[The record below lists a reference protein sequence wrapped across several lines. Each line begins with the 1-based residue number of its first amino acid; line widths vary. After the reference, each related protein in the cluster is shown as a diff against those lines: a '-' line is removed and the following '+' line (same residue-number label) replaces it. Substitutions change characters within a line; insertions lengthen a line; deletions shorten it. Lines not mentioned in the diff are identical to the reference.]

1 MGVTCCSAGAQVVP
15 SALRGLQ
22 NANGQKMTFWQE
34 NYTFIKD
41 VYDMRHTK
49 MAEWMENVE
58 KAISRIMADKVYTS
72 AEFKRERDNF
82 HALCKDLER
91 AEVKKWLAHILE
103 ILMAERAKDQRK
115 NEFDKLEILIKK
127 HEELIPNVQKTAV
140 MVDLYWKCYAYGD
153 ELKPHVEFLDGIML
167 SSTRDIAPSCVE
179 NVDELIER
187 QEKSLAQ
194 LDSKRAV
201 VTDLIAKGKVILQNP
216 DKPKFLEANVKRIQ
230 NGWEDTKKK
239 AQDRLQL
246 LNETKEAFIGY
257 AEDSETIANEFDKA
271 EEEIKKVKKIF
282 NLEAANADLSKRQEI
297 LKNTDEGINGLF
309 GNINK
314 NYDTMAITIP
324 DDKKKIL
331 TKEIKAVEEK
341 LEVVGRFKSTV
352 QVIVDLVNNLT
363 AFDNSLK
370 AIDSWKDSATAEL
383 KDIKEASGSML
394 PEDRVARTMDL
405 QEDIAAKLEILKQC
419 AATEQALLPQ
429 GDKVPADAQVFKD
442 ELARI
447 TKYVTELQANTKIE
461 CDKYSNDVKFWAEY
475 RTGIK
480 EFTPWL
486 VGAEKA
492 AGEGLSK
499 PSDLAEVKAL
509 NEKVLAFDKNC
520 VNYLKVLMSAQ
531 GAAQKMTTHAE
542 ADAEVAG
549 LKTRFDAVK
558 VVSDTWV
565 KKCDVLV
572 KEWVLLDNTVTELN
586 SWVAKDKSAEG
597 ENQFSLEKMESTLGE
612 LKNIFK
618 QKEKLVEGL

>member
-1 MGVTCCSAGAQVVP
+1 MGIRVP
-15 SALRGLQ
+15 PARISTTLHTDQGSYST
-22 NANGQKMTFWQE
+22 NMSFWQE
-34 NYTFIKD
+34 NYAFIKE
-41 VYDMRHTK
+41 VYEMRHMK

-58 KAISRIMADKVYTS
+58 KSIARIMADKVYTS
-72 AEFKRERDNF
+72 SEFKRERDTFNS
-82 HALCKDLER
+82 LCKDLER
-91 AEVKKWLAHILE
+91 TEVKKWLAQILE
-103 ILMAERAKDQRK
+103 ILMAERAKDQK
-115 NEFDKLEILIKK
+115 KTETDKLEILVKK
-127 HEELIPNVQKTAV
+127 HEELIPTVSKTQV

-167 SSTRDIAPSCVE
+167 SSTRDIAPSCIE

-187 QEKSLAQ
+187 QEKSLSQ
-194 LDSKRAV
+194 LDAKKSI

-216 DKPKFLEANVKRIQ
+216 DKPKFLEGNVKRIEE
-230 NGWEDTKKK
+230 GWDDTKKK

-246 LNETKEAFIGY
+246 LNETKDAFIGY
-257 AEDSETIANEFDKA
+257 AENIETIASEFEVA
-271 EEEIKKVKKIF
+271 EEEIKKVKKMF
-282 NLEAANADLSKRQEI
+282 NFEAANADLKKRQDL
-297 LKNTDEGINGLF
+297 LKKSSDTINGLF
-309 GNINK
+309 DSINA
-314 NYDTMAITIP
+314 NMATMSITIP
-324 DDKKKIL
+324 EDKKKTL
-331 TKEIKAVEEK
+331 TKEIAAVKEK
-341 LEVVGRFKSTV
+341 LEVNGRFASTV
-352 QVIVDLVNNLT
+352 KKIEDLVADLT

-370 AIDSWKDSATAEL
+370 AIDLWKDAATAEL
-383 KDIKEASGSML
+383 TDIKEASGAML

-429 GDKVPADAQVFKD
+429 GTGVDAHAQAFKD
-442 ELARI
+442 ELNRI
-447 TKYVTELQANTKIE
+447 TDYVTKLAADTKIE

-480 EFTPWL
+480 EYSPWL
-486 VGAEKA
+486 AGAEKA
-492 AGEGLSK
+492 AAEGLSK

-509 NEKVLAFDKNC
+509 NDKVLAFDKNC
-520 VNYLKVLMSAQ
+520 VNYLKVLTSAQ

-558 VVSDTWV
+558 VASDTWV